1 MRFALASI
9 DATDTIHGA
18 RDTLGSVAA
27 LRTQP
32 LSSVSTTI
40 LQSAIALGGQA
51 GAAGK
56 AGEPAAGKPGTPGL
70 PGTFSTDRSF
80 ISVRDVALGHTLRT
94 SSDQI
99 RLNSKSDK
107 SAVSYFHEGGIVGKT
122 TDTRSVSSSVFTNAT
137 KYHSGGLVGLSR
149 NEVPAILMGGPKGTR
164 EEVLRG
170 DDPRHQDNI
179 APQLLRMIQTERG
192 QQSVLSMLSRSSDNS
207 EKFSANDHSFHV
219 DRLLQHD
226 RETREVSPLT
236 RFLMGSPATVSSLI
250 KELSK
255 ENDTKSVEALRE
267 IRVSGNRELGGPVSA
282 NSLYRVNEKGPELLE
297 VAGKQYLMTG
307 NSSGTVKEA
316 PKRASDVHFSP
327 TYVFN
332 TPVDR
337 RTADQVHAHAGRG
350 VQKALARSTG

>member
-1 MRFALASI
+1 MPLPRFAVSAFL
-9 DATDTIHGA
+9 ATDTEA
-18 RDTLGSVAA
+18 SPLGSVAA

-56 AGEPAAGKPGTPGL
+56 AGEPAVAGKTGI

-80 ISVRDVALGHTLRT
+80 ISVRDVAPGHTLRT
-94 SSDQI
+94 SSEQI

-170 DDPRHQDNI
+170 NDPRHQDNI
-179 APQLLRMIQTERG
+179 APQLLRMIQTEHG
-192 QQSVLSMLSRSSDNS
+192 QQSVLSMLSRDKTS
-207 EKFSANDHSFHV
+207 ESSANDRSFHV
-219 DRLLQHD
+219 DRLIQRD
-226 RETREVSPLT
+226 RQTREVSPLT

-250 KELSK
+250 KEISK
-255 ENDTKSVEALRE
+255 ENDTKSVQALRE
-267 IRVSGNRELGGPVSA
+267 IRVAGNRELGGPVAPGSM
-282 NSLYRVNEKGPELLE
+282 YRVNERGPELLQI
-297 VAGKQYLMTG
+297 AGKQYLMTPQNQG
-307 NSSGTVKEA
+307 GEVQPIKAVPSLNTHFAPTFNISG
-316 PKRASDVHFSP
+316 
-327 TYVFN
+327 
-332 TPVDR
+332 PVDR
-337 RTADQVHAHAGRG
+337 RTMDQVYAASARG
-350 VQKALARSTG
+350 MQEALSRGTA